1 MKKALLVFW
10 LVAYS
15 GLPTIVVVF
24 ALIFAFEGFA
34 SLRTH
39 PENVGLT
46 VASAL
51 FLVAWPLSVLA
62 GWLLLALGKTRAS
75 WLVTGVTAFA
85 LLLLWL
91 LGLGLAAFPK
101 GRP

>member
-1 MKKALLVFW
+1 MKKALVVLW
-10 LVAYS
+10 LMAYS
-15 GLPTIVVVF
+15 GLPTIAVVF

-39 PENVGLT
+39 PENVGLA
-46 VASAL
+46 VASTL
-51 FLVAWPLSVLA
+51 FLVAWPASAVA

-75 WLVTGVTAFA
+75 WLVTGVTTFA

-91 LGLGLAAFPK
+91 LGLGLAAFPM
-101 GRP
+101 GHP

>member
-1 MKKALLVFW
+1 MKKALFVFW
-10 LVAYS
+10 LVAYT
-15 GLPTIVVVF
+15 GLPAIVAVL

-51 FLVAWPLSVLA
+51 FLVAWPVSALA
-62 GWLLLALGKTRAS
+62 GWLLLALGRARAS
-75 WLVTGVTAFA
+75 CLVTGLTALA

-91 LGLGLAAFPK
+91 LGLGLAVFPK